1 MPNLIIQE
9 NNVNRIRPAVHGEE
23 LTIVA
28 PCNCSEVSGVQIAG
42 VAYPFYDAAGNVLES
57 GTGWF
62 AQGSLIRVLI
72 DVDNTRAYILNAAIK
87 GFVES
92 MVGGNTG
99 GTIQKV
105 NSSEDAPVVLRDLE
119 SGVYILNGVF
129 APYSGSA
136 ETVTFGYDQFVCVD
150 RNGTEG
156 VTAVQVMNPVDY
168 TVSFYTITDNDF
180 INESSSLRFAEDA
193 TNRDSVIDDTAAD
206 DHYPSTL
213 AVKNYVDSLVA
224 NIITVNVVESA
235 DDIPSDAA
243 EGSYYVVEG

>member
-9 NNVNRIRPAVHGEE
+9 NNVNRTRPAVHGEE

-57 GTGWF
+57 GVGWF

-87 GFVES
+87 GFI
-92 MVGGNTG
+92 GNVAG
-99 GTIQKV
+99 VQKL
-105 NSSEDAPVVLRDLE
+105 NSSADAPVALRDLE
-119 SGVYILNGVF
+119 SGVYILNGAF
-129 APYSGSA
+129 APYSGST
-136 ETVTFGYDQFVCVD
+136 ETVTFGYNQFVCVD

-168 TVSFYTITDNDF
+168 TVSFYTITDDDF
-180 INESSSLRFAEDA
+180 INESRSLRFAEDM
-193 TNRDSVIDDTAAD
+193 TNRDSTIDDTAAD
-206 DHYPSTL
+206 NHYPSTL

-224 NIITVNVVESA
+224 GIITVNVVASA
-235 DDIPSDAA
+235 DDIPSDAT